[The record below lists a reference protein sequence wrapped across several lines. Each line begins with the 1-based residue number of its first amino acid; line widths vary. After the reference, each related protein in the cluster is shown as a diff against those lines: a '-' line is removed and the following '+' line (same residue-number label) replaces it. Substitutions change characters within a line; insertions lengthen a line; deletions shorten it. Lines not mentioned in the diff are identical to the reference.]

1 MSIVLDLENYDDI
14 PKIIH
19 ISWKNKN
26 ILDNNSH
33 LIVNGIANMKRL
45 NPNYQI
51 VISDDNDIEQYIKKN
66 IEDLDY
72 QYIKD
77 KKIVEKVDLW
87 RLLKMYYEGGIYTD
101 IDRYCN
107 ISFDDIIGTS
117 SPKKCILPTYLDQ
130 DFSQDL
136 LISCENNPIFLKAI
150 QYNLIGRT
158 RGLKLYQLGSPL
170 FMLAVTNIVFGEM
183 KNINPGE
190 NVMENYRNL
199 LNNSKYFLSYRE
211 EPMNNTLLY
220 RNISDSEM
228 HNNKLKFYNE
238 QGIIPWYS

>member
-1 MSIVLDLENYDDI
+1 MSVVLDLENYDDI

-19 ISWKNKN
+19 ITWKNKN

-33 LIVNGIANMKRL
+33 LIVNGIGNMKRL
-45 NPNYQI
+45 NPNYQM
-51 VISDDNDIEQYIKKN
+51 VISDDNDIEEYIKKN

-107 ISFDDIIGTS
+107 ISFDEIIGTCP
-117 SPKKCILPTYLDQ
+117 PKKCILPTYLDQ

-136 LISCENNPIFLKAI
+136 LISCKNNPIFLKAI

-170 FMLAVTNIVFGEM
+170 FMLAVTNIVFGEI

-190 NVMENYRNL
+190 DVMENYRNI

-228 HNNKLKFYNE
+228 HNNKLKLYNE
-238 QGIIPWYS
+238 EGIVPWYS